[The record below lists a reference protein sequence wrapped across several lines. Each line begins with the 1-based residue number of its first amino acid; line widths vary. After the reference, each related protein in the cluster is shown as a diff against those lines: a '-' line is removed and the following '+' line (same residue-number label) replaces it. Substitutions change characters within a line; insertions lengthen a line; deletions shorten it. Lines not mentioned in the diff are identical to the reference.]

1 MKTAIRYGVAGFL
14 ILAAVGL
21 VFADNFKS
29 LTVTATSSPQ
39 TIRVHG
45 DQLMFIRNFTQDGG
59 TTTRGTVSV
68 EKPPG
73 ADAINVLTAAMV
85 DDTNPPEV
93 INTIVIA
100 GPADV
105 LINCPDPAAIC
116 FISYRKG
123 SN

>member
-1 MKTAIRYGVAGFL
+1 MKTSMRYSLGGLLFV
-14 ILAAVGL
+14 AAVGL
-21 VFADNFKS
+21 AVADNFRS

-59 TTTRGTVSV
+59 TATRGTVSV

-73 ADAINVLTAAMV
+73 ANAIKVLTAAMV

-105 LINCPDPAAIC
+105 VINCPDPDATC